1 MGSTPVET
9 LVLTGS
15 DVTRSLSATDCREAI
30 ERAFAMIGQG
40 RAAASRSIGFEAR
53 GGSFHAKAVLLETE
67 RPKFVAKLN
76 GNFPGNPATNGLPT
90 IQGVLVLSDALD
102 GRPLAV
108 MDSAS
113 LTAVRTAAA
122 TAVATR
128 YLARRGSCTA
138 AIVGCGLQGR
148 SHVDALLALWPFAEI
163 RLFDTYPARAAKLAE
178 GRGTGAGTTLRVALE
193 VADAAFGADVVV
205 TCTTGTEYVL
215 RDGDVAA
222 GAFVAAVGA
231 DNPHKREIHP
241 SLMRRARVVVDD
253 LAQCAAGGDLHHA
266 LEAGVMKLDDV
277 HGDLGSV
284 IAGATPGRQRDD
296 EIFVFDS
303 TGIAI
308 EDAAA
313 AEIVY
318 ARALAAGIGLRVRL
332 GD

>member
-1 MGSTPVET
+1 MMSTPVET
-9 LVLTGS
+9 LILTGS

-30 ERAFAMIGQG
+30 ERAFAMLGQG
-40 RAAASRSIGFEAR
+40 RTAAPRSIAFEAS
-53 GGSFHAKAVLLETE
+53 GGSFHVKAALLDAE

-76 GNFPGNPATNGLPT
+76 GNFPGNPATNGFPT

-113 LTAVRTAAA
+113 LTALRTAAA

-128 YLARRGSCTA
+128 RLARCGAATA
-138 AIVGCGLQGR
+138 AIVGCGLQGL
-148 SHVDALLALWPFAEI
+148 SHFDALLALWPFTEI
-163 RLFDTYPARAAKLAE
+163 RVFDAEPARAARFAE
-178 GRGTGAGTTLRVALE
+178 RRGTCVGTTLRVALDA
-193 VADAAFGADVVV
+193 ADAVRGADVVV
-205 TCTTGTEYVL
+205 TCTTGAEFVL

-231 DNPHKREIHP
+231 DNPNKREIHP
-241 SLMRRARVVVDD
+241 SLMCRARVVVDD

-266 LEAGVMKLDDV
+266 LEAGVMRLDDV
-277 HGDLGSV
+277 HGDLGSI
-284 IAGATPGRQRDD
+284 IAGATRGRQADD
-296 EIFVFDS
+296 QVFVFDS

-318 ARALAAGIGLRVRL
+318 ACALAAGIGLRVRL